1 MLHSVLWA
9 HYDDVNIPYLQTSN
23 YFVFCYCKW
32 IFLCVILAYMCQFT
46 LGTIYSGRTARC
58 SDKQLQ
64 HLLDRGLLGENSKL
78 LSRVA
83 APTSSETN
91 NTRKFIF
98 LPIIKIWDA
107 LHFWNTICASLFF
120 ICIFFW
126 LPVRLRLFW
135 EVYWPF
141 WFPNL
146 ECAHWQLSL
155 FLLGYLSIIYWF
167 LRICIL
173 WI

>member
-120 ICIFFW
+120 ICIFSDCQWDWGSFGKFIGHSGFQIW
-126 LPVRLRLFW
+126 SVLIDSF
-135 EVYWPF
+135 PF
-141 WFPNL
+141 
-146 ECAHWQLSL
+146 S
-155 FLLGYLSIIYWF
+155 Y
-167 LRICIL
+167 
-173 WI
+173 